1 MFDFWRLL
9 LIQNSPRQFSPWEG
23 HGLIKP
29 APRGASVSDDSD
41 RASISRRTLSPR
53 GGHTSAPSTP
63 PRTRIRFPE
72 SAMMQRCSLSREC
85 RSAIP
90 VPPRCAEPSPPAG
103 RSTHRLVQSCACP
116 TARVFDEDWST
127 ELSAPPHYPWYA
139 AAARRRRCRSRCQQ
153 LTAVKSC
160 LLLLL
165 RSIILDLLHYSC
177 KSKLWAKTANHDHWR
192 CRMLVSQA
200 KIELQLSNMIQAQ
213 QSKKNYKV
221 ILIPFQII
229 SHFKKFGE
237 SNFFKF
243 DQIYMT
249 R

>member
-1 MFDFWRLL
+1 M
-9 LIQNSPRQFSPWEG
+9 P
-23 HGLIKP
+23 
-29 APRGASVSDDSD
+29 
-41 RASISRRTLSPR
+41 
-53 GGHTSAPSTP
+53 PSTP

-72 SAMMQRCSLSREC
+72 SAMMQQRCSLSHQSRL
-85 RSAIP
+85 RFSAP
-90 VPPRCAEPSPPAG
+90 VPMIPRSPEVRRAFSARS
-103 RSTHRLVQSCACP
+103 RSTASRARGRP
-116 TARVFDEDWST
+116 AARVLDETAT

-165 RSIILDLLHYSC
+165 RSILDLLHYSC

-213 QSKKNYKV
+213 QSKK
-221 ILIPFQII
+221 II
-229 SHFKKFGE
+229 KLYSFRSKL
-237 SNFFKF
+237 
-243 DQIYMT
+243 
-249 R
+249 